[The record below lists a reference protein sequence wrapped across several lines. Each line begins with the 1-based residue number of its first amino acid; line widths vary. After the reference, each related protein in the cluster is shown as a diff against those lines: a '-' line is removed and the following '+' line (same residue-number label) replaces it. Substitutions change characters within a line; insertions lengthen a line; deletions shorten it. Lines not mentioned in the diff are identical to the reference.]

1 MTKYDKPEQI
11 TMRTA
16 RAMNNMTLKDASE
29 KLGVHENTLRN
40 WEKDSTDIGYHMA
53 MKVAD
58 LYKLPHEFIFF
69 GLDTTLSCEN

>member
-40 WEKDSTDIGYHMA
+40 WEKDSTNIPA
-53 MKVAD
+53 EKIRRIID
-58 LYKLPHEFIFF
+58 LYGVSFEHLFF
-69 GLDTTLSCEN
+69 GKSAN